1 MTPTL
6 ISLHIMSG
14 VCLLLFG
21 LILIKNGVQRAF
33 GAELRKLLSL
43 AASNRFSAFATGV
56 LATMM
61 LQSATATTLLVTSF
75 ISKAM
80 ITAPVALAI
89 VLGGHVGSTVVAQLL
104 TFDLSWLAPLL
115 MVIGFVFY
123 GSRLNAGRKKQA
135 GRMLIGIALVL
146 MALTYIRQG
155 ADPLKQSDVLPL
167 VLDALSEDAFFA
179 AFLGAILAWICHSSL
194 AVVMLL
200 VTLVSAHALP
210 VDVAVVMVLGVNI
223 GGVMPAFIASF
234 RDGVAAVRITAA
246 DILMRIALVA
256 ALFPF
261 IDYLRPLLHEL
272 SMEDPAREAVNVHM
286 AFNILLAIV
295 ALPCVGIMTRLTRH
309 VVQEKQ
315 RNDDPGQPQYLDERA
330 LDTPT
335 VALTYASREAL
346 RIADMIESMLRET
359 IAIYETF
366 DRSRSKVIQD
376 MDNNVDRLHRSLK
389 LYLAR
394 LGQQP
399 LTDTEQE
406 RHFQILTF
414 STNLEHAGDIIDL
427 NLSNTPQRMRDQ
439 NVAFS
444 AEGFAEIRDMFQRVI
459 DSVRLAQT
467 VFLSADP
474 ALARQLLQDKNSV
487 KKAELQTSKNHMTR
501 LQRNIPES
509 VATSGYHMD
518 IVRDLRR
525 INSMVTSVAYPIL
538 EKDGQLYQ
546 SLLKPQEDKTHHR
559 ESAE

>member
-1 MTPTL
+1 MTPTF

-43 AASNRFSAFATGV
+43 AASNRFSAFGTGV
-56 LATMM
+56 MATMM

-89 VLGGHVGSTVVAQLL
+89 VLGGHVGSTVVAQIL
-104 TFDLSWLAPLL
+104 TFDISWLAPLL
-115 MVIGFVFY
+115 MVIGFIFY

-146 MALTYIRQG
+146 MALAYIRQA
-155 ADPLKQSDVLPL
+155 ADPLRESDVLPL
-167 VLDALSEDAFFA
+167 VLEGLSEDAFFA
-179 AFLGAILAWICHSSL
+179 AFLGAVLAWICHSSL

-200 VTLVSAHALP
+200 VTLVAAKALP

-234 RDGVAAVRITAA
+234 RDGVAAARITAA
-246 DILMRIALVA
+246 DLLMRIALVA
-256 ALFPF
+256 VLFPF
-261 IDYLRPLLHEL
+261 IDIFRPIMHEL
-272 SMEDPAREAVNVHM
+272 SMQDPAREAVNVHM
-286 AFNILLAIV
+286 AFNLLLATI
-295 ALPCVGIMTRLTRH
+295 ALPCVGIMTRLTRR
-309 VVQEKQ
+309 VVQETQ
-315 RNDDPGQPQYLDERA
+315 RTDDPGQPQYLDERA
-330 LDTPT
+330 LDAPT
-335 VALTYASREAL
+335 VALTYAAREAL
-346 RIADMIESMLRET
+346 RIADMIETMLRDT
-359 IAIYETF
+359 VSVYENF
-366 DRSRSKVIQD
+366 DRGRIKIIQE
-376 MDNNVDRLHRSLK
+376 MDNNVDRLHRALK

-399 LTDTEQE
+399 LTEAEQE

-427 NLSNTPQRMRDQ
+427 NLSTVPQRMTDQ
-439 NVAFS
+439 NVGFS

-474 ALARQLLQDKNSV
+474 ALARQLLQDKNVV
-487 KKAELQTSKNHMTR
+487 KKAELQTSKNHMAR
-501 LQRNIPES
+501 LQRNVPES
-509 VATSGYHMD
+509 MATSGYHMD
-518 IVRDLRR
+518 IIRDLRR

-546 SLLKPQEDKTHHR
+546 SLLKPQSDKV
-559 ESAE
+559 EA